1 MRDSGRRIRAVE
13 HGVEV
18 VWSSGESEV
27 LGLDFA
33 KQLSIVEDG
42 ETFLAR
48 VKFIDYKLASLAEVT
63 PLGKIAPVALDDLFG
78 AA

>member
-1 MRDSGRRIRAVE
+1 
-13 HGVEV
+13 
-18 VWSSGESEV
+18 V
-27 LGLDFA
+27 LGPDFA